1 MRRTLTARLPS
12 PLTRRF
18 AAAAA
23 AVVLLLAVG
32 CDGTPTDPYVR
43 HAGPYILHS
52 IDGQLLPVVL
62 QQDAEGSLT
71 VTTGSLTLRRD
82 RSFSET
88 WTGRFDTP
96 EGPPQFGGFTAAGT
110 YEIVGEEITFRL
122 PAAPGRDEATIVG
135 AIRGDTLMYAVGG
148 RLIVYLD

>member
-1 MRRTLTARLPS
+1 VKRRLTA
-12 PLTRRF
+12 T
-18 AAAAA
+18 AAALTI
-23 AVVLLLAVG
+23 LLLAG
-32 CDGTPTDPYVR
+32 CDNAPTDPYVR

-62 QQDAEGSLT
+62 QSDADGTLT

-88 WTGRFDTP
+88 WTGRFDP
-96 EGPPQFGGFTAAGT
+96 PDGPPQFGGFSAAGT
-110 YEIVGEEITFRL
+110 YEIAGEEITFRL

-135 AIRGDTLMYAVGG
+135 AIRGDTLMYVLSG